1 MVLRTLL
8 LALIALVVAVPTAG
22 ATTIG
27 DKFVP
32 VHDASDGVT
41 VGVGKSK
48 VPFLRFAPKAAKL
61 YKQVAGKR
69 TVVACGQAALDQVG
83 RVEIGGVGHDTTTV
97 RLPRTR
103 SRVPLGTS
111 GGADV
116 CTLSTR
122 VGKNEDED
130 CLRNST
136 DEKRYCVRVIV
147 PLTDAGRKRLDG
159 LARSAEL
166 LLVIGA
172 VAFVDPDKPAL
183 AQVQELLGPDAVE
196 LATPDAAPP
205 AGKVGFFSQG
215 LNYGGAALLAD
226 GSRRFVTFQDGVL
239 TTNDPVFMGFDEDA
253 YAIFP

>member
-1 MVLRTLL
+1 MFPRILL
-8 LALIALVVAVPTAG
+8 LALIALVVAVPSAG

-69 TVVACGQAALDQVG
+69 TVVACGQVAVEHVG

-97 RLPRTR
+97 RLPRKR
-103 SRVPLGTS
+103 GRIPLETS

-122 VGKNEDED
+122 LEKNEDED

-166 LLVIGA
+166 LLVIFA
-172 VAFVDPDKPAL
+172 VGFADPDKPAL
-183 AQVQELLGPDAVE
+183 PQVQELLGPDAVE
-196 LATPDAAPP
+196 LAAPDAVPP
-205 AGKVGFFSQG
+205 AGKIGFWSHG
-215 LNYGGAALLAD
+215 LNYGGAVLLAD

-239 TTNDPVFMGFDEDA
+239 TTNDPAFMGLDEDA